1 MEISGAII
9 LAGCAVGLG
18 VFASSFC
25 TDVYRQRK
33 LAAQR
38 ASELHAKRMEDEASA
53 WRLYDADLKRQNLAL
68 RIENDR
74 LRKQMRNMKNLM
86 AAIKLKEVE
95 ERW

>member
-1 MEISGAII
+1 MGISGAII
-9 LAGCAVGLG
+9 LAGCAVGFG

-38 ASELHAKRMEDEASA
+38 ASALHQQRMEDEAAA
-53 WRLYDADLKRQNLAL
+53 WRLYDADLKRQNAAL
-68 RIENDR
+68 QIENDR
-74 LRKQMRNMKNLM
+74 LRQKIRNMQNLM

>member
-1 MEISGAII
+1 MGISGAII

-25 TDVYRQRK
+25 TDIYRQRK

-38 ASELHAKRMEDEASA
+38 ASVLHQQRMEDEAAA
-53 WRLYDADLKRQNLAL
+53 WRFIDADLKRQNTAL
-68 RIENDR
+68 QIENAK
-74 LRKQMRNMKNLM
+74 LRQKIRNMQNLM

>member
-1 MEISGAII
+1 MGISGAII
-9 LAGCAVGLG
+9 LGGCAIGFG
-18 VFASSFC
+18 IFASSFC

-38 ASELHAKRMEDEASA
+38 ASALHQQRMKDEAAA
-53 WRLYDADLKRQNLAL
+53 WRLIDADLKRQNAAL
-68 RIENDR
+68 QIENDR
-74 LRKQMRNMKNLM
+74 LRQRIRNMQNLM